1 MIKAIAID
9 DEPLALKVVESFCKE
24 GPEIDLQR
32 TFTKPH
38 DAIEFLKENEVD
50 LLFLDIN
57 MPSISGIDIAKMVK
71 DKMIVF
77 TTAYSEFAVEGFD
90 LNAVDYLLKPFTK
103 DRFKQAV
110 QKVKQLKS
118 VLRNEEQM
126 CFYIKADY
134 ALHKIEYKDVLYI
147 EGLDDYIKIHLPNR
161 KPIVARSTM
170 KGILELLPPD
180 KFIRVHRSF
189 IVPLASIKAVK
200 GKIIVLPET
209 EIPIGNSYEAAFQ
222 DALNKRS

>member
-1 MIKAIAID
+1 MIRAIAID
-9 DEPLALKVVESFCKE
+9 DEPLALRVIESFCKE
-24 GPEIDLQR
+24 VDKIELLK

-38 DAIEFLKENEVD
+38 EAIEYLKEHD
-50 LLFLDIN
+50 IHLLFLDIN
-57 MPSISGIDIAKMVK
+57 MPSISGIDVAKMVK

-77 TTAYSEFAVEGFD
+77 TTAYSDYAVEGFD

-147 EGLDDYIKIHLPNR
+147 EGLDDYIKIHLPSR

-209 EIPIGNSYEAAFQ
+209 EIPIGSSYEVAFQ
-222 DALNKRS
+222 DAFNKRS

>member
-9 DEPLALKVVESFCKE
+9 DEPLALKVIESFCNE
-24 GPEIDLQR
+24 SNEVELQK

-38 DAIEFLKENEVD
+38 EAIEYLKENNID

-57 MPSISGIDIAKMVK
+57 MPSVSGIDVAKMVK

-103 DRFKQAV
+103 DRFKQAI

-118 VLRNEEQM
+118 SIVSEDQS

-134 ALHKIEYKDVLYI
+134 ALHRVDFRDVLYI

-170 KGILELLPPD
+170 KGILELLPSD
-180 KFIRVHRSF
+180 KFVRIHRSF
-189 IVPLASIKAVK
+189 IVPLARIKAVK
-200 GKIIVLPET
+200 GKLVVLPET
-209 EIPIGNSYEAAFQ
+209 EFPIGSSYEAAFQ
-222 DALNKRS
+222 EAFNKGS